1 MSLCK
6 GIVAKVF
13 IQESDTKMAGNKM
26 EMSSAQEF
34 CGLVALN

>member
-13 IQESDTKMAGNKM
+13 IQESTKMAGNKM
-26 EMSSAQEF
+26 EMSSAQDF